1 MSDVIANGLVIAMCM
16 VVVGFMSHWLGE
28 TNGFRDARR
37 MYDIFEE
44 QRIALTMAKLRE
56 RASKDGDAYVYAWLS
71 AQPEVQ
77 EFDAQI
83 REKAGTL

>member
-16 VVVGFMSHWLGE
+16 IAVGFLGHWLGWE
-28 TNGFRDARR
+28 NGFRDGRKV
-37 MYDIFEE
+37 YGIFEE
-44 QRIALTMAKLRE
+44 QRIALTMARLRE

-77 EFDAQI
+77 EFDAEL